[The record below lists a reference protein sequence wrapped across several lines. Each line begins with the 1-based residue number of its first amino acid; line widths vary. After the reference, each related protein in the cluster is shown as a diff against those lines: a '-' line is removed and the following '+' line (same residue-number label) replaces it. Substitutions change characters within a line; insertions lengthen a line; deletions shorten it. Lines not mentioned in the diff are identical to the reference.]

1 VAPLNFQSYIYV
13 TTEGC
18 ADRAATVAITNVLA
32 DRLSMIAV
40 RRPGLGWQVIPL
52 VEAVDFDD
60 FDLDA
65 ALLGSVT
72 GGRLP
77 AVNVNLSFDLDHGP
91 AGDPE
96 IDLVLA
102 EHGMVL
108 VTRIPDD
115 G

>member
-1 VAPLNFQSYIYV
+1 MNFQSYIYV

-18 ADRAATVAITNVLA
+18 ADRATAVAVTNVLA
-32 DRLSMIAV
+32 DRLSVIAV

-96 IDLVLA
+96 IDLLLA

-108 VTRIPDD
+108 VARIPDD

>member
-1 VAPLNFQSYIYV
+1 MNFQSYIYV

-18 ADRAATVAITNVLA
+18 ADRTSTVVIMNDLA
-32 DRLSMIAV
+32 DQLALIAA

-60 FDLDA
+60 FDVDA
-65 ALLGSVT
+65 DLLGSVT
-72 GGRLP
+72 GGHLP

-96 IDLVLA
+96 IDQLLA

-108 VTRIPDD
+108 VARIPDD